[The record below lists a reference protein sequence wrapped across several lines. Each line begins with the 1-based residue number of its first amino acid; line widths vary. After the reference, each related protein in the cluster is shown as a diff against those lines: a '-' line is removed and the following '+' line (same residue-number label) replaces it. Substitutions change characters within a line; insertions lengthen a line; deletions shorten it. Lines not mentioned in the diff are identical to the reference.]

1 MGHQARQAHQGD
13 VPTSRT
19 DTQNVLLCRDDV
31 RLNCR
36 IECVAR
42 AASLCEPAC
51 DATGRVLAVDETRH
65 SGGVGDGIVTALV
78 ENGFGGRIIR
88 VASRDSYVPLGDA
101 ANTVLLSEDDIERAV
116 RRLLS

>member
-1 MGHQARQAHQGD
+1 MKASVRAVRRGEL
-13 VPTSRT
+13 TTNFRT
-19 DTQNVLLCRDDV
+19 
-31 RLNCR
+31 CR

-42 AASLCEPAC
+42 AASFCEPAC
-51 DATGRVLAVDETRH
+51 DATGRVLRGRDPGTVAAFGE
-65 SGGVGDGIVTALV
+65 GIVTALV

-88 VASRDSYVPLGDA
+88 VASRDSYVPLGDG